1 MIEFKEVHKTFK
13 SKQES
18 FQALKNINLTI
29 NDREIIGIVGYSGAG
44 KSTLIRL
51 INGLIKPTQ
60 GKVMVDGTS
69 IHDLKQEDLNR
80 MRYDLSMIF
89 QHFNLVGN
97 LTVYENIKL
106 ALDIKK
112 YPKDKID
119 NRIQEVL
126 ELVGL
131 LDKKHRYPKAL
142 SGGEKQRVGIARAIA
157 NNPKYLL
164 CDEATS
170 ALDQKTAYEI
180 VTLLKS
186 IHKKTNLTII
196 FISHQIE
203 IVKDLCDRTVVMN
216 QGEIIE
222 DQPTKPLFIYPK
234 EEVTKKLIKQVIDEP
249 THLKDKHYFE
259 LIYAHQNVDDKIL
272 SHMIKTY
279 DVDVNIVYA
288 KTLSIQSDLIG
299 YLYIE
304 LFGSQLNDAITY
316 LKSKEIEVR
325 RYA

>member
-1 MIEFKEVHKTFK
+1 MIEFINIEKTYT

-18 FQALKNINLTI
+18 FHALKDINLTI
-29 NDREIIGIVGYSGAG
+29 NDNEILGVVGYSGAG

-51 INGLIKPTQ
+51 INKLIESTK
-60 GKVMVDGTS
+60 GDVLIDGVS

-89 QHFNLVGN
+89 QHFNLVSN
-97 LTVYENIKL
+97 LTVYDNIKL
-106 ALDIKK
+106 ALSIKK
-112 YPKDKID
+112 YPKEKIEK
-119 NRIQEVL
+119 RIDEVL
-126 ELVGL
+126 DLVGL

-157 NNPKYLL
+157 NHPKYLL

-180 VTLLKS
+180 VSLLKD
-186 IHKKTNLTII
+186 IHEKTNLTII

-203 IVKDLCDRTVVMN
+203 IVKDLCDRVVVMDK
-216 QGEIIE
+216 GSIIE
-222 DQPTKPLFIYPK
+222 DQPTKSLFIDPK
-234 EEVTKKLIKQVIDEP
+234 EDTTKKLIKQVIDEP
-249 THLKDKHYFE
+249 VHLKDKHYYE
-259 LIYAHQNVDDKIL
+259 LIYAHDNVDDKIL
-272 SHMIKTY
+272 SSMVKTF

-288 KTLSIQSDLIG
+288 KTLSIHKELIG

-304 LFGSQLNDAITY
+304 LFGSQIDDALTY
-316 LKSKEIEVR
+316 LKSKEIKVR
-325 RYA
+325 LYV

>member
-1 MIEFKEVHKTFK
+1 MIEFVNIHKTFE

-18 FQALKNINLTI
+18 FHALKDINLTI
-29 NDREIIGIVGYSGAG
+29 KDHEILGIVGYSGAG

-51 INGLIKPTQ
+51 INGLAVPTS
-60 GKVMVDGTS
+60 GKIMVDKVS

-97 LTVYENIKL
+97 LTIYENIKL

-112 YPKDKID
+112 YSKENKEKRID
-119 NRIQEVL
+119 EVL
-126 ELVGL
+126 ALVGL

-157 NNPKYLL
+157 NHPKYLL

-180 VTLLKS
+180 VELLKD
-186 IHKKTNLTII
+186 IHNKTGLTII

-203 IVKDLCDRTVVMN
+203 IVKDLCDRVVVMDRG
-216 QGEIIE
+216 QIIE
-222 DQPTKPLFIYPK
+222 DQSTKSLFINPK
-234 EEVTKKLIKQVIDEP
+234 EETTKKLIKQVIDEP
-249 THLKDKHYFE
+249 IHLKDKHYFE
-259 LIYAHQNVDDKIL
+259 LIYAHDNVDDRIL
-272 SHMIKTY
+272 SHMIKTFN
-279 DVDVNIVYA
+279 VDVNIVYA
-288 KTLSIQSDLIG
+288 KTLSIKSHIIG

-304 LFGSQLNDAITY
+304 LNGSQTKDAINY
-316 LKSKEIEVR
+316 LKSKNIEVK

>member
-1 MIEFKEVHKTFK
+1 MIEFINIEKTYT

-18 FQALKNINLTI
+18 FHALKDINLTI
-29 NDREIIGIVGYSGAG
+29 NDHEILGVVGYSGAG

-51 INGLIKPTQ
+51 INKLIESTK
-60 GKVMVDGTS
+60 GDVLIDGVS

-97 LTVYENIKL
+97 LTVYDNIKL
-106 ALDIKK
+106 ALSIKK
-112 YPKDKID
+112 YPKENIEKRID
-119 NRIQEVL
+119 EVL

-131 LDKKHRYPKAL
+131 LDKKNRYPKAL

-157 NNPKYLL
+157 NHPKYLL

-180 VTLLKS
+180 VSLLKD
-186 IHKKTNLTII
+186 IHEKTNLTII

-203 IVKDLCDRTVVMN
+203 IVKDLCDRVVVMDK
-216 QGEIIE
+216 GSIIE
-222 DQPTKPLFIYPK
+222 DQPTKSLFIDPK
-234 EEVTKKLIKQVIDEP
+234 EDTTKKLIKQVIDEP
-249 THLKDKHYFE
+249 VHLKDKHYYE
-259 LIYAHQNVDDKIL
+259 LIYAHDNVDDKIL
-272 SHMIKTY
+272 SSMVKTF

-288 KTLSIQSDLIG
+288 KTLSIHKELIG

-304 LFGSQLNDAITY
+304 LFGSQIDDALTY
-316 LKSKEIEVR
+316 LKSKEIKVR
-325 RYA
+325 LYV

>member
-1 MIEFKEVHKTFK
+1 MIEFINIEKTYT

-18 FQALKNINLTI
+18 FHALKDINLTI
-29 NDREIIGIVGYSGAG
+29 NDHEILGVVGYSGAG

-51 INGLIKPTQ
+51 INKLIEPTK
-60 GKVMVDGTS
+60 GDVLIDGVS

-97 LTVYENIKL
+97 LTVYDNIKL
-106 ALDIKK
+106 ALSIKK
-112 YPKDKID
+112 YPKENIEKRID
-119 NRIQEVL
+119 EVL

-157 NNPKYLL
+157 NHPKYLL

-180 VTLLKS
+180 VSLLKD
-186 IHKKTNLTII
+186 IHEKTKVTII

-203 IVKDLCDRTVVMN
+203 IVKDLCDRVVVMD
-216 QGEIIE
+216 QGKIIE
-222 DQPTKPLFIYPK
+222 DQPTKSLFIDPIK
-234 EEVTKKLIKQVIDEP
+234 DTTKRLIKQVIDEP
-249 THLKDKHYFE
+249 IHLKDKHYYE
-259 LIYAHQNVDDKIL
+259 LIYAHDNVDDKIL
-272 SHMIKTY
+272 SSMVKTF

-288 KTLSIQSDLIG
+288 KTLSIHKELIG

-304 LFGSQLNDAITY
+304 LFGSQIDDALTY
-316 LKSKEIEVR
+316 LKSKEIKVR
-325 RYA
+325 LYV

>member
-1 MIEFKEVHKTFK
+1 MIEFINIEKTYT

-18 FQALKNINLTI
+18 FHALKDINLTI
-29 NDREIIGIVGYSGAG
+29 NDHEILGVVGYSGAG

-51 INGLIKPTQ
+51 INKLIEPTK
-60 GKVMVDGTS
+60 GNVLIDNVS

-97 LTVYENIKL
+97 LTVYDNIKL
-106 ALDIKK
+106 ALSIKK
-112 YPKDKID
+112 YPKEKIEK
-119 NRIQEVL
+119 RIDEVL
-126 ELVGL
+126 DLVGL

-157 NNPKYLL
+157 NHPKYLL

-180 VTLLKS
+180 VSLLKD
-186 IHKKTNLTII
+186 IHEKTNLTII

-203 IVKDLCDRTVVMN
+203 IVKDLCDRVVVMDK
-216 QGEIIE
+216 GSIIE
-222 DQPTKPLFIYPK
+222 DQPTKSLFIDPK
-234 EEVTKKLIKQVIDEP
+234 EDTTKKLIKQVIDEP
-249 THLKDKHYFE
+249 VHLKDKHYYE
-259 LIYAHQNVDDKIL
+259 LIYAHDNVDDKIL
-272 SHMIKTY
+272 SSMVKTF

-288 KTLSIQSDLIG
+288 KTLSIHKELIG

-304 LFGSQLNDAITY
+304 LFGSQIDDALTY
-316 LKSKEIEVR
+316 LKSKEIKVR
-325 RYA
+325 LYV

>member
-1 MIEFKEVHKTFK
+1 MIEFINVEKTYT

-18 FQALKNINLTI
+18 FHALKDINLTI
-29 NDREIIGIVGYSGAG
+29 NDHEILGVVGYSGAG

-51 INGLIKPTQ
+51 INKLIEPTK
-60 GKVMVDGTS
+60 GDVLIDGVS

-97 LTVYENIKL
+97 LTVYDNIKL
-106 ALDIKK
+106 ALSIKK
-112 YPKDKID
+112 YPKENIEKRID
-119 NRIQEVL
+119 EVL

-131 LDKKHRYPKAL
+131 LDKKNRYPKAL

-157 NNPKYLL
+157 NHPKYLL

-180 VTLLKS
+180 VSLLKD
-186 IHKKTNLTII
+186 IHEKTKLTII

-203 IVKDLCDRTVVMN
+203 IVKDLCDRVVVMDK
-216 QGEIIE
+216 GSIIE
-222 DQPTKPLFIYPK
+222 DQPTKSLFINPK
-234 EEVTKKLIKQVIDEP
+234 EDTTKKLIKQVIDEP
-249 THLKDKHYFE
+249 VHLKDKHYYE
-259 LIYAHQNVDDKIL
+259 LIYAHDNVDDKIL
-272 SHMIKTY
+272 SSMVKTF

-288 KTLSIQSDLIG
+288 KTLSIHKELIG

-304 LFGSQLNDAITY
+304 LFGSQIDDALTY
-316 LKSKEIEVR
+316 LKSKEIKVR
-325 RYA
+325 LYV

>member
-1 MIEFKEVHKTFK
+1 MIEFINVYKTFE

-18 FQALKNINLTI
+18 FHALNNINLTI
-29 NDREIIGIVGYSGAG
+29 NDREILGVVGYSGAG
-44 KSTLIRL
+44 KSTLVRL
-51 INGLIKPTQ
+51 INKLIEPTQ
-60 GKVMVDGTS
+60 GQIRIDGIS

-106 ALDIKK
+106 ALSIKK
-112 YPKDKID
+112 YPKEDVEKRID
-119 NRIQEVL
+119 EVL
-126 ELVGL
+126 SLVGL
-131 LDKKHRYPKAL
+131 SDKKHRYPKAL

-157 NNPKYLL
+157 NHPKYLL

-180 VTLLKS
+180 ISLLKD
-186 IHKKTNLTII
+186 IHEKTDVTIV

-203 IVKDLCDRTVVMN
+203 IVKDLCDRVVVMEK
-216 QGEIIE
+216 GKIIE
-222 DQPTKPLFIYPK
+222 DQPTKSLFIDPK
-234 EEVTKKLIKQVIDEP
+234 EETTKKLIKQVIDEP
-249 THLKDKHYFE
+249 THLKDKHYYEF
-259 LIYAHQNVDDKIL
+259 IYAHNNVDDKIL
-272 SHMIKTY
+272 STMVKTF

-288 KTLSIQSDLIG
+288 KTLSIQNDLIG

-304 LFGSQLNDAITY
+304 LFGSQIDDALSY
-316 LKSKEIEVR
+316 LKSKEIKVR
-325 RYA
+325 RYV

>member
-1 MIEFKEVHKTFK
+1 MIEFINVYKTFE

-18 FQALKNINLTI
+18 FHALKDINLSI
-29 NDREIIGIVGYSGAG
+29 NDREILGVVGYSGAG

-51 INGLIKPTQ
+51 INKLIEPSK
-60 GKVMVDGTS
+60 GHVLIDGIS

-80 MRYDLSMIF
+80 MRYDLSMVF

-97 LTVYENIKL
+97 LTVYDNIKL
-106 ALDIKK
+106 ALSIKK
-112 YPKDKID
+112 YPKENIEKRID
-119 NRIQEVL
+119 EVL

-180 VTLLKS
+180 VSLLKD
-186 IHKKTNLTII
+186 IHEKTKVTII

-203 IVKDLCDRTVVMN
+203 IVKDLCDRVVVMD
-216 QGEIIE
+216 QGKIIE
-222 DQPTKPLFIYPK
+222 DQPTKSLFIDPIK
-234 EEVTKKLIKQVIDEP
+234 DTTKKLIKQVIDEP
-249 THLKDKHYFE
+249 IHLKNKHYYE
-259 LIYAHQNVDDKIL
+259 LIYAHDNVDDKIL
-272 SHMIKTY
+272 SSMVKTF

-288 KTLSIQSDLIG
+288 KTLSIHKKLIG

-304 LFGSQLNDAITY
+304 LLCSQIDDALTY
-316 LKSKEIEVR
+316 LKSKEIKVR
-325 RYA
+325 LYV

>member
-1 MIEFKEVHKTFK
+1 MIEFINIEKTYT

-18 FQALKNINLTI
+18 FHALKEINWTI
-29 NDREIIGIVGYSGAG
+29 KDHEILGVVGYSGAG
-44 KSTLIRL
+44 KSRLIRL
-51 INGLIKPTQ
+51 INKLIEPTK
-60 GKVMVDGTS
+60 GNVLIDGVS

-97 LTVYENIKL
+97 LTVYDNIKL
-106 ALDIKK
+106 ALSIKK
-112 YPKDKID
+112 YPKENIEKRID
-119 NRIQEVL
+119 EVL
-126 ELVGL
+126 KLVGL

-157 NNPKYLL
+157 NNSKYLL

-180 VTLLKS
+180 VSLLKD
-186 IHKKTNLTII
+186 IHEKTKLTII

-203 IVKDLCDRTVVMN
+203 IIKDLCDRVVVMDK
-216 QGEIIE
+216 GSIIE
-222 DQPTKPLFIYPK
+222 DQPKKSLFIDPIK
-234 EEVTKKLIKQVIDEP
+234 DTTKKLIKQVIDEP
-249 THLKDKHYFE
+249 IQLKDNHYYE
-259 LIYAHQNVDDKIL
+259 LIYAHDNVDDKIL
-272 SHMIKTY
+272 SSMVKTF

-288 KTLSIQSDLIG
+288 KTLSIHKEMIG

-304 LFGSQLNDAITY
+304 LFGSQIDDALTY
-316 LKSKEIEVR
+316 LKSKEIKVR
-325 RYA
+325 LYV